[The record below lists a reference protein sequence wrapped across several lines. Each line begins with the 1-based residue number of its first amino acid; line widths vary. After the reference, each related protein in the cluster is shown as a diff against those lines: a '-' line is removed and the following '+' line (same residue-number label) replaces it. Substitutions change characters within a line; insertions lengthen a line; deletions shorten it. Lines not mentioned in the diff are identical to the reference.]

1 MAVLDFNGLSHFKDK
16 IYNLISSALSKKVD
30 KVNGKGLSQNDLTN
44 ELKQKY
50 DSAYAHS
57 TSNHAPSNAQ
67 ENEIEEIKL
76 NGNVITPNS
85 KSVDITGV
93 SLINHNHDDRYY
105 TESEINTKLNSKA
118 NSSHTHGNSDITALD
133 AAKITSGTISIERL
147 PKGALERC
155 IVVADDTARLALTTS
170 SVQTGD
176 TVKVSSTGIMYFV
189 VDDSKLSSESGY
201 EVYTAGSAT
210 SVPWSGVTGKPSSY
224 TPSSH
229 TQAISTITGLQSA
242 LDGKS
247 ATSHTHDDRYYTES
261 EINTKLN
268 SKSDTSHTHD
278 LSTMIN
284 TLSTET
290 STPTDNDYYVSQY
303 AGGGTTT
310 TTYHRRP
317 VSALWSYIKSKLA
330 TVATS
335 GSYNDLRNKPT
346 IPTVGNGTI
355 TITQGGTTKGTFT
368 TNQSGNTTIAL
379 TDNNT
384 TYSAAT
390 QSANGLMSA
399 SDKKKLDGIST
410 GAQVNQNAFSNVV
423 VGSTTVAADNATDT
437 LTLVGNNVTLTP
449 DATNDKVTI
458 GITKANVTSALGYT
472 PPTTNTTYSAA
483 TSSANGLMSSADKA
497 KLDAITASAD
507 AVSFTRSLTSGTK
520 VGTITINGTGADLYA
535 PTNTDTHYTTHLK
548 VGASATA
555 TANAAATNGN
565 VYINALDNT
574 TVRDSHKIVGSGA
587 TTVTSDENGV
597 ITINSTNTNT
607 TYSSGRGITLS
618 GTQFKLNDNCT
629 IITDWDDAVTT
640 GWYMAS
646 NASNAPV
653 TSGGWFYGEV
663 IAHNTKYVRQI
674 LYHFATNSDVT
685 GTNCDRYE
693 RVKHN
698 DTWGLWVNTSV
709 RTAVPANAKFINNI
723 YCQTTEPSVS
733 DTVVW
738 LPYS

>member
-105 TESEINTKLNSKA
+105 TKSEIN
-118 NSSHTHGNSDITALD
+118 AL
-133 AAKITSGTISIERL
+133 
-147 PKGALERC
+147 
-155 IVVADDTARLALTTS
+155 
-170 SVQTGD
+170 
-176 TVKVSSTGIMYFV
+176 
-189 VDDSKLSSESGY
+189 
-201 EVYTAGSAT
+201 
-210 SVPWSGVTGKPSSY
+210 
-224 TPSSH
+224 
-229 TQAISTITGLQSA
+229 
-242 LDGKS
+242 
-247 ATSHTHDDRYYTES
+247 
-261 EINTKLN
+261 
-268 SKSDTSHTHD
+268 
-278 LSTMIN
+278 
-284 TLSTET
+284 
-290 STPTDNDYYVSQY
+290 
-303 AGGGTTT
+303 
-310 TTYHRRP
+310 
-317 VSALWSYIKSKLA
+317 
-330 TVATS
+330 
-335 GSYNDLRNKPT
+335 
-346 IPTVGNGTI
+346 
-355 TITQGGTTKGTFT
+355 
-368 TNQSGNTTIAL
+368 
-379 TDNNT
+379 
-384 TYSAAT
+384 
-390 QSANGLMSA
+390 
-399 SDKKKLDGIST
+399 
-410 GAQVNQNAFSNVV
+410 
-423 VGSTTVAADNATDT
+423 
-437 LTLVGNNVTLTP
+437 
-449 DATNDKVTI
+449 
-458 GITKANVTSALGYT
+458 
-472 PPTTNTTYSAA
+472 
-483 TSSANGLMSSADKA
+483 
-497 KLDAITASAD
+497 
-507 AVSFTRSLTSGTK
+507 
-520 VGTITINGTGADLYA
+520 
-535 PTNTDTHYTTHLK
+535 TNTDTHYTTHLK

-685 GTNCDRYE
+685 GTNCNRYE

-698 DTWGLWVNTSV
+698 DTWGLWVDTSV